1 LILDDVFSPLKVME
15 AGKRVVFEGEAIAW
29 DQPTFSHSIEFR
41 RKVRTLMGNYE
52 LLEYFPRLVLP
63 VGSMGFR
70 FFSHKLLRLVVPWLL
85 IIAYISSAALSSA
98 VFYLSLFALQTV
110 FYIAGGIAIGTRTSN
125 KLLKVPGTLCLLNA
139 AALVA
144 LISFLRRSGDVGN
157 VWQPTSVV
165 TSVEPLSRE
174 ARK

>member
-1 LILDDVFSPLKVME
+1 
-15 AGKRVVFEGEAIAW
+15 
-29 DQPTFSHSIEFR
+29 
-41 RKVRTLMGNYE
+41 
-52 LLEYFPRLVLP
+52 
-63 VGSMGFR
+63 
-70 FFSHKLLRLVVPWLL
+70 
-85 IIAYISSAALSSA
+85 
-98 VFYLSLFALQTV
+98 LFALQTV

-165 TSVEPLSRE
+165 TSAEPLSRE